1 MTAPITVSVW
11 SRADYTH
18 VQASRVA
25 LAGAIAPHR
34 KPPRAR
40 TAMTAPITVSVW
52 SRADYTHV
60 QASRVALAGAIA
72 PHRKPPGRVRA
83 HGYDSTYY
91 CERVESS

>member
-1 MTAPITVSVW
+1 
-11 SRADYTH
+11 
-18 VQASRVA
+18 
-25 LAGAIAPHR
+25 
-34 KPPRAR
+34 
-40 TAMTAPITVSVW
+40 MTAPITVSVW